1 MVSLCFSGVIK
12 GEGVLPDDS
21 LNATL
26 GASVTFST
34 TILPQTAP
42 FTLIDWKFNGRTIIV
57 FNEIVIIT
65 PGYEDKVNVSL
76 STGAME
82 LRNLFLNDSGQYRVI
97 ITPRQQSSQEGA
109 ITLNVYG
116 GWTWHVLQLLLF
128 SAKLDLNITA

>member
-1 MVSLCFSGVIK
+1 M
-12 GEGVLPDDS
+12 LPDDS

-34 TILPQTAP
+34 TQTGP
-42 FTLIDWKFNGRTIIV
+42 FTVIDWKFNGQTIIF
-57 FNEIVIIT
+57 FNEMIQIT
-65 PGYEDKVNVSL
+65 PGYENKVNVSL

-82 LRNLFLNDSGQYRVI
+82 LRNLLVNDSGQYRVI

-116 GWTWHVLQLLLF
+116 G
-128 SAKLDLNITA
+128 